1 MLINILFS
9 YFRKKVKNNV
19 NGIKKDEGKSRDRKE
34 KKDVN
39 KKFRDHRVSKH
50 KRREESARSPKRSE
64 GHSRQGHQ
72 DSPLMRSTYEVETSH
87 ASPKLKNF
95 EKYVPEY
102 EGRDDEVPE
111 YKASKLDDQ
120 YNEKYQ
126 PSSIE
131 EYKPSKKDPSKPSKL
146 DDQYNPEDYVSDKYQ
161 PSSIEEYKPSK
172 KDPSSSG
179 SLKYKLSRIN
189 GEYKLSKTE
198 GEKPYQEYKPLIIKE
213 SCSREYIPS
222 KIKPEHSSEEYQP
235 AGISGKH
242 SSREY
247 IPSKK
252 SYEQIKQKSSHN
264 KEATS
269 SHSYSEYIPSKKS
282 NKRTNSNE
290 DSDEPSYVPSK
301 KSRLEPRPE
310 NSEKEVD
317 KHICILSSGDY
328 SKDQK
333 SQHEKKK
340 AAYEFFI
347 DLTGSDEA
355 YDDAAVNNSSH
366 QSPESSHSLESGE
379 DLAQSSTER
388 SKHKY
393 EKYTENRCK
402 DKVYA
407 CKNQGKRK
415 YHSGESDN
423 LSDPH
428 RKSDQRDSGRESLF
442 DSMTRWLNSA
452 H

>member
-34 KKDVN
+34 KKDED

-50 KRREESARSPKRSE
+50 KRRDESARSPKRSE

-120 YNEKYQ
+120 YNE
-126 PSSIE
+126 
-131 EYKPSKKDPSKPSKL
+131 
-146 DDQYNPEDYVSDKYQ
+146 KYQ

-282 NKRTNSNE
+282 NKRTNSND
-290 DSDEPSYVPSK
+290 DSDEPSYLPSK
-301 KSRLEPRPE
+301 RSSLEPRPE

-328 SKDQK
+328 SKHQK

-347 DLTGSDEA
+347 DLTGSVEA
-355 YDDAAVNNSSH
+355 YDDAAVN
-366 QSPESSHSLESGE
+366 SL
-379 DLAQSSTER
+379 T
-388 SKHKY
+388 
-393 EKYTENRCK
+393 
-402 DKVYA
+402 DKMA
-407 CKNQGKRK
+407 T
-415 YHSGESDN
+415 
-423 LSDPH
+423 LSI
-428 RKSDQRDSGRESLF
+428 K
-442 DSMTRWLNSA
+442 
-452 H
+452 